1 MPLLEALTIDVGTS
15 IAKAILKRWLGGNDL
30 ISDAADSALDI
41 LKAHTSDRIAQQRAK
56 RQFESIGEKVGESL
70 LPVFEMEGAKLDEGT
85 RTAIAQAAADTLNTA
100 TSEVLARRNL
110 QPIEVAHYLLNKHP
124 SASYHFSDA
133 EGRLYERIVTEACTY
148 IVDIASQL
156 PQFTERTL
164 AEVLKREGQM
174 IAIAEKILQEVA
186 RMRTM
191 LDPELEAA
199 RFELDYRRAVIRHLD
214 ELELFGSGMSVTS
227 RRYSL
232 SLAYVSLSLE
242 QTVEYVD
249 PHFDDKIDMP
259 FHPEE
264 ERGPRSIR
272 QVFSVEEL
280 LPEAQLLLIR
290 GDAGSGKTTLLQWIA
305 VQSAAQSFPP
315 QLHAWNGTIP
325 FYIRLRQHTHTDGA
339 APPIWPPPEAF
350 PGLVAPEI
358 AGAMPPGWVHQ
369 HLKSGRAIVLVD
381 GVDEV
386 PSPHRESVRTWL
398 KNLIVAYP
406 QTRFIVTSRPY
417 AIGEGGFSA
426 EGFKD
431 AQIRPLE
438 LPEID
443 TFIDLWH
450 KAVAANIQ
458 EHAEQEQVY
467 EAARRLNEEIHR
479 NNAKR
484 ALATN
489 PLLCAMLCALHRER
503 HQQLP
508 SDRVALY
515 EACCELL
522 IEHRDMARHISL
534 IEFPA
539 AKLSYA
545 QKSILLSDLA
555 YWFIRNG
562 WSEAPIQAVDER
574 FTRRLK
580 LMQEVRQQ
588 LQSSDARQLF
598 VQRSAIIREPVA
610 GSIDFAHRT
619 FQEFLAAKAIVDEGD
634 IGVLV
639 QHAHNDQWREVVLL
653 AAGLAAKKVREDLVE
668 RLIGRGETER
678 SCRSHLYALA
688 AACTQASHEKVG
700 LNTRNRVERRLGAL
714 LPLKSVE
721 EVEALAGG
729 GELALPHLYPRIS
742 YTAKVAAACVRA
754 LIQIGGEGAMDVLA
768 AYINDR
774 TPEVIDALVAG
785 IQDAKNKQ
793 TYAQRLLSHLKEI
806 QPRSKQSLE
815 NLYHLPQ
822 LTSLDLGNLSAMS
835 DLSVLEKLPQL
846 TSLQLWSLPE
856 MSDLTILERLP
867 QLTSL
872 YLVNL
877 AAVSDL
883 TILERLPQLTS
894 LYLVS
899 LPAVSDL
906 TILERLPQ
914 LTSLQLQ
921 DLPVVPNL
929 APLEKLPQ
937 LSSLAL
943 VLDHLAAVPGLTILE
958 KLPQLTS
965 LWLVDLPDISALT
978 ILEKLP
984 QLTLLWLVDL
994 SAISTLSTL
1003 AKLPQ
1008 LTSLRLDRSATVSD
1022 LSVLAKLPQLTS
1034 IELWDLPKVQ
1044 EFGPLAHL
1052 PHLSKITLGAPL
1064 QIQDLN
1070 MLTHLPDL
1078 KRIELDNFSHDIA
1091 IPENLK
1097 KIVYV
1102 YRRSE

>member
-1 MPLLEALTIDVGTS
+1 MPLLEALSLEVGTS

-56 RQFESIGEKVGESL
+56 RQFESIGEKVGENL

-85 RTAIAQAAADTLNTA
+85 RTAIALAAADTLNAA

-110 QPIEVAHYLLNKHP
+110 QPIEVARYLLNKHP

-214 ELELFGSGMSVTS
+214 ELELFGSGMSATS

-249 PHFDDKIDMP
+249 PRFDDKLDLP

-272 QVFSVEEL
+272 KVFSVEEL

-290 GDAGSGKTTLLQWIA
+290 GDAGSGKTTLSQWIA

-315 QLHAWNGTIP
+315 QLSTWNGTIP
-325 FYIRLRQHTHTDGA
+325 FYIRLRQHTHTDA
-339 APPIWPPPEAF
+339 SAPPSWPPPEAF

-386 PSPHRESVRTWL
+386 PSPYRESVRTWL
-398 KNLIVAYP
+398 KDLIAAYP

-458 EHAEQEQVY
+458 EGAEQEQVY
-467 EAARRLNEEIHR
+467 EAARRLKEEIHR

-522 IEHRDMARHISL
+522 IEHRDVARHISL

-555 YWFIRNG
+555 YWLIRNG
-562 WSEAPIQAVDER
+562 WSEASVQAVDER

-580 LMQEVRQQ
+580 LMQEVQQ
-588 LQSSDARQLF
+588 KLQGNDARQLF

-668 RLIGRGETER
+668 QLIGRGETEKSYR
-678 SCRSHLYALA
+678 SQLYLLA
-688 AACTQASHEKVG
+688 AACAQASHENVG
-700 LNTRNRVERRLGAL
+700 LSTKLRVERRLSAL
-714 LPLKSVE
+714 LPLKSAE
-721 EVEALAGG
+721 EVQPLIGG
-729 GELALPHLYPRIS
+729 GELALPYLYPRIS
-742 YTAKVAAACVRA
+742 YTAEVAAACVRA
-754 LIQIGGEGAMDVLA
+754 LIQIGGEGAMDVLE
-768 AYINDR
+768 AYTNDLN
-774 TPEVIDALVAG
+774 PEVIDALVAG
-785 IQDAKNKQ
+785 IRDVEDKQ

-806 QPRSKQSLE
+806 RPRSKQSLE
-815 NLYHLPQ
+815 NLYYLSQ
-822 LTSLDLGNLSAMS
+822 LTSLQLWNLVGVS

-846 TSLQLWSLPE
+846 TSLDLW
-856 MSDLTILERLP
+856 
-867 QLTSL
+867 
-872 YLVNL
+872 NL
-877 AAVSDL
+877 AGVS
-883 TILERLPQLTS
+883 
-894 LYLVS
+894 
-899 LPAVSDL
+899 A
-906 TILERLPQ
+906 
-914 LTSLQLQ
+914 
-921 DLPVVPNL
+921 
-929 APLEKLPQ
+929 
-937 LSSLAL
+937 LS
-943 VLDHLAAVPGLTILE
+943 VLE

-965 LWLVDLPDISALT
+965 LRLGSLAGVS
-978 ILEKLP
+978 
-984 QLTLLWLVDL
+984 DL
-994 SAISTLSTL
+994 SVLE
-1003 AKLPQ
+1003 KLPQ
-1008 LTSLRLDRSATVSD
+1008 LTSLRLESLAGVSD
-1022 LSVLAKLPQLTS
+1022 LSVLGKLPNLSSLALQY
-1034 IELWDLPKVQ
+1034 LPKVQ
-1044 EFGPLAHL
+1044 DFGPLARLH
-1052 PHLSKITLGAPL
+1052 HLSKITLRASL

-1070 MLTHLPDL
+1070 MLAHLQNL
-1078 KRIELDNFSHDIA
+1078 KRIELYSFSHDIV
-1091 IPENLK
+1091 IPESLK

-1102 YRRSE
+1102 YRR